1 MNSLLLVG
9 FCWLLFGALH
19 SFFIYLPVRN
29 FTQELLGV
37 DDQTYRLIYAL
48 LSLLSFFVSALVT
61 LLSHGNWLLQPDFI
75 TYAGGSLLMLGGLYL
90 IKLSF
95 RNYSLTIFVGLQP
108 ETNTKLEFRGMN
120 RFVRHP
126 LYLST
131 ILFLVG
137 FMVFWPSD
145 LFILT
150 GFILIVYTIFGA
162 RLEERKLINQFGKE
176 YTDYIKEVPFIFP
189 KLRN

>member
-19 SFFIYLPVRN
+19 SLFIHLPVRN
-29 FTQELLGV
+29 FTQKVLDI
-37 DDQTYRLIYAL
+37 DDQTYRLIYAM
-48 LSLLSFFVSALVT
+48 LSLLSFFISAVVT
-61 LLSHGNWLLQPDFI
+61 LLSDGNWLFQPDYI
-75 TYAGGSLLMLGGLYL
+75 TYAGGMILMIGSLYL
-90 IKLSF
+90 MNLSF
-95 RNYSLTIFVGLQP
+95 RNYSLTVFIGLQP

-131 ILFLVG
+131 ILFIVG

-145 LFILT
+145 LFFLT
-150 GFILIVYTIFGA
+150 GIILIVYTIFGA

-176 YTDYIKEVPFIFP
+176 YTDYIKEVPFMFP